1 MSKQMKRQAGFT
13 LVELA
18 VVMIIIGLLIGGVL
32 KGQELIGNAQVTS
45 TVSQI
50 KGIDA
55 ATSTFRDMYNSLPGD
70 MANATT
76 RLANC
81 VVADGC
87 TLGNGNQRLETTPAA
102 APTGEAAAFFVHLSV
117 ADLITGIDP
126 ASTAGAAAW
135 GVLYPSA
142 PIRGAGFTVGSAA
155 SAAEVGGFN
164 TNARAGLYTV
174 VTDVPNAAPGVGA
187 ALNPN
192 QAARIDAKL
201 DDGVA
206 DAGGVRGGN
215 GDGGTCATGGAYN
228 ESVPNESCFLSIR
241 IQG

>member
-55 ATSTFRDMYNSLPGD
+55 ATSTFRDMYNAVPGD
-70 MANATT
+70 MANANA

-81 VVADGC
+81 AAIGAACSDGD
-87 TLGNGNQRLETTPAA
+87 GNQRLDSTPGG
-102 APTGEAAAFFVHLSV
+102 APGGEADAFFVHLSA
-117 ADLITGIDP
+117 ADLVTGIDP
-126 ASTAGAAAW
+126 GSTAGGW

-142 PIRGAGFTVGSAA
+142 PIRGAGFTVGSATVA
-155 SAAEVGGFN
+155 GDVGGFN
-164 TNARAGLYTV
+164 ANARAGLYLV
-174 VTDVPNAAPGVGA
+174 VTNEPGVAPGSTGA

-192 QAARIDAKL
+192 QAQRIDAKL

-206 DAGGVRGGN
+206 NSGGVRGG
-215 GDGGTCATGGAYN
+215 DGGAGTCATAGVYEEATPD
-228 ESVPNESCFLSIR
+228 EACFISAR